1 MNRDILSG
9 MWKQMRGQ
17 IRETWGE
24 ITDDEFEEIAGKRD
38 KLIGKVQEKY
48 GYSRMEAEAE
58 VDKFLARVDAEV

>member
-9 MWKQMRGQ
+9 MWKQVRGQ

-24 ITDDEFEEIAGKRD
+24 ITDDELDEIEGKRD
-38 KLIGKVQEKY
+38 KLIGKIQEKY